1 MGFPI
6 KKRANSDGDSRN
18 GLDLLSAVIDS
29 TATASASA
37 GSVSDSTSTPTVD
50 NNIDPTDD
58 GCDEDSTMSD
68 QHSTSTAE
76 ISSKTVYPSH
86 KRAKTFPEVLMDI
99 LSNPDNEHI
108 VGWLQHGKSFAIHN
122 STLFST
128 QVLPKYFRRVIFR
141 SFIRKLNRWGFRSTK
156 RSVSGFASTFEH
168 KYFCRDEPELCA
180 KIYCKSN
187 PTRRASTKMMGSV
200 VSSSNMHAVVSST
213 EDVTSTNTTLPIA
226 NAVSVAATQAVLRQ
240 ARQQLPLLNTGSSL
254 SSRLSFLNDDIQL
267 LSRAASMN
275 HQIRSN
281 CATSASSTLGLPLS
295 TKAVLDAVATQAVL
309 NQARQLSYL
318 QNNSHLLSPP
328 SSYTTSN
335 SGNNNFPSTA
345 LNNESQVQ
353 LSNELLSY
361 LELQRQRQRQ
371 QALMS
376 YLFYCQE

>member
-1 MGFPI
+1 
-6 KKRANSDGDSRN
+6 
-18 GLDLLSAVIDS
+18 
-29 TATASASA
+29 
-37 GSVSDSTSTPTVD
+37 
-50 NNIDPTDD
+50 
-58 GCDEDSTMSD
+58 
-68 QHSTSTAE
+68 
-76 ISSKTVYPSH
+76 
-86 KRAKTFPEVLMDI
+86 
-99 LSNPDNEHI
+99 
-108 VGWLQHGKSFAIHN
+108 
-122 STLFST
+122 
-128 QVLPKYFRRVIFR
+128 
-141 SFIRKLNRWGFRSTK
+141 
-156 RSVSGFASTFEH
+156 
-168 KYFCRDEPELCA
+168 
-180 KIYCKSN
+180 
-187 PTRRASTKMMGSV
+187 
-200 VSSSNMHAVVSST
+200 
-213 EDVTSTNTTLPIA
+213 
-226 NAVSVAATQAVLRQ
+226 
-240 ARQQLPLLNTGSSL
+240 LPLLNTGSSL

-345 LNNESQVQ
+345 LNNEQQVQ